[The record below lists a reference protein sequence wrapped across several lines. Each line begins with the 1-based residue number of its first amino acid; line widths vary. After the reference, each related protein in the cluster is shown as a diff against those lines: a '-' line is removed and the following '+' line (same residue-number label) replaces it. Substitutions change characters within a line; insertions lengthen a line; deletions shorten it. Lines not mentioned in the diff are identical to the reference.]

1 MARYTG
7 PKHRLARLEGV
18 NILEKN
24 SPSLER
30 RLTAIPGIHGKRGRR
45 KVSEYGLQLREKQ
58 KLKKI
63 YGLLEKQFRNYVD
76 LAQKKKANTEDVLV
90 SLLETRLDNVVYRLG
105 FANSRAQAR
114 QFVSHRHVMVNGK
127 TVNIPSYKVADG
139 DTIEMDALM
148 IKKDEE
154 KEATDEK
161 ILLPFV
167 EKKKNTGKLLRRPE
181 SADVPNPVDY
191 QLVIEFYSR

>member
-18 NILEKN
+18 NILEKV

-30 RLTAIPGIHGKRGRR
+30 RLTTIPGIHGKKGRR

-76 LAQKKKANTEDVLV
+76 LAQRKKANTEDVLV

-105 FANSRAQAR
+105 YANSRAQAR
-114 QFVSHRHVMVNGK
+114 QFVSHKHVFVNDK
-127 TVNIPSYKVADG
+127 IVNIPSYKVAEG
-139 DTIEMDALM
+139 DTIKLDPKLVNKEET
-148 IKKDEE
+148 EE
-154 KEATDEK
+154 KV
-161 ILLPFV
+161 LLPFV
-167 EKKKNTGKLLRRPE
+167 SRTADAGKLERSPE

>member
-18 NILEKN
+18 NILEKV

-30 RLTAIPGIHGKRGRR
+30 RLTAIPGIHARRGRR
-45 KVSEYGLQLREKQ
+45 KTSEYGLQLREKQ
-58 KLKKI
+58 KIKRI
-63 YGLLEKQFRNYVD
+63 YGLVEKQFRNYVE
-76 LAQKKKANTEDVLV
+76 LAESKKENTEDALV
-90 SLLETRLDNVVYRLG
+90 SLLETRLDNIVYRLG

-114 QFVSHRHVMVNGK
+114 QFVSHKHVKVNGK
-127 TVNIPSYKVADG
+127 VVNIPSYKVSDG
-139 DTIEMDALM
+139 DTIVLDSKLVKNTEGEDQ
-148 IKKDEE
+148 KP
-154 KEATDEK
+154 
-161 ILLPFV
+161 LLSFV
-167 EKKKNTGKLLRRPE
+167 EKKNESGKLVRRPE

>member
-18 NILEKN
+18 NILEKA

-76 LAQKKKANTEDVLV
+76 LAQRKKANTEDVLV

-114 QFVSHRHVMVNGK
+114 QFVSHRHVLVNGK

-139 DTIEMDALM
+139 DTIEMDPKM
-148 IKKDEE
+148 VKKEEE
-154 KEATDEK
+154 KEEK

-167 EKKKNTGKLLRRPE
+167 EKKNSTGKLLRRPE

>member
-18 NILEKN
+18 NILEKTSN
-24 SPSLER
+24 SLER
-30 RLTAIPGIHGKRGRR
+30 RLTVIPGIHGKKGRR
-45 KVSEYGLQLREKQ
+45 KTSEYGLQLREKQ

-90 SLLETRLDNVVYRLG
+90 QLLETRLDNVVYRLG
-105 FANSRAQAR
+105 FANSRNQAR
-114 QFVSHRHVMVNGK
+114 QFVGHKHVFVNGK
-127 TVNIPSYKVADG
+127 KVNIPSYIVKEG
-139 DTIEMDALM
+139 DIVTLDPTIAKLQVD
-148 IKKDEE
+148 
-154 KEATDEK
+154 KEDQNY
-161 ILLPFV
+161 LPFI
-167 EKKKNTGKLLRRPE
+167 EKKNGVGKFTRLPE
-181 SADVPNPVDY
+181 SAEVPNPVDY